1 MIYSKIITHNGSFH
15 ADETLAIATLFKAL
29 GYTLPIERKEN
40 ATQEELDEPT
50 ILVLDIGRNYT
61 PALGNFDHHQDS
73 NSPATN
79 ILILDYFF
87 TDEFIKDKLKQHLFQ
102 FVSDTDCGIFN
113 KDVTGVPSFSLII
126 DKLNSLSRKNPDDL
140 DENFHKALSV
150 AQLILD
156 GYFDTFEQSKK
167 NKVSWDSLPKIA
179 NGFLSIDEHNDFI
192 LEPSDF
198 QEFATADLVLLHLS
212 PNPRGGWQIM
222 SRSTNVLKIP
232 AKSTQKFL
240 HNAGFIAVY
249 NTFNEAYEHAYEILE
264 NHFQKMR

>member
-1 MIYSKIITHNGSFH
+1 M
-15 ADETLAIATLFKAL
+15 

-50 ILVLDIGRNYT
+50 ILVLDVGRNYN
-61 PALGNFDHHQDS
+61 PALGNFDHHQDA

-87 TDEFIKDKLKQHLFQ
+87 TDEFIKNKLKQHLFN
-102 FVSDTDCGIFN
+102 FVSNTDCGIFD
-113 KDVTGVPSFSLII
+113 KDVTGVPSFSSII
-126 DKLNSLSRKNPDDL
+126 GKLNSLSRRNPNDL

-156 GYFDTFEQSKK
+156 GYFDTFEQSKE
-167 NKVSWDSLPKIA
+167 NKIAWDNLPKVVD
-179 NGFLSIDEHNDFI
+179 GFLSIDKENNFI

-212 PNPRGGWQIM
+212 PNARGGWQIM

-240 HNAGFIAVY
+240 HNTGFIAVY
-249 NTFNEAYEHAYEILE
+249 TSFYEAYEHAYEILE
-264 NHFQKMR
+264 DYFQKIREAEILEPVIKTYIG